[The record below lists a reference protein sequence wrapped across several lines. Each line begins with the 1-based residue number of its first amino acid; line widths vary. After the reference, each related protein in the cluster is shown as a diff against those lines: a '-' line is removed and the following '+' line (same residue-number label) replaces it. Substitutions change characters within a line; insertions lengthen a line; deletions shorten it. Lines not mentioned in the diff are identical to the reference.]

1 MTRTIE
7 YTDSFIPAKP
17 SEVIAEV
24 YHDSI
29 HNELFVRLHSGSIC
43 GYSGVSGYMFL
54 EFKKAESAGKFW
66 NTHIRWSHAGLN
78 GDVTLV
84 PYDEG
89 EAAVA
94 DKSSLDTGNKA
105 FSVVVSVKGDLK
117 FDLDAEDVVAA
128 TQKVYELIEKSV
140 VDGVY
145 FVKEVKVNN

>member
-7 YTDSFIPAKP
+7 YTDSFVPAKP

-24 YHDSI
+24 FHDSN
-29 HNELFVRLHSGSIC
+29 HNELFVVLHSGSIC
-43 GYSGVSGYMFL
+43 GYAGVSSYLFN

-66 NTHIRWSHAGLN
+66 NTHIRWNHAGLN
-78 GDVTLV
+78 GDVNFT
-84 PYDEG
+84 PYHRG
-89 EAAVA
+89 ASEAKPALA
-94 DKSSLDTGNKA
+94 SGNKA
-105 FSVVVSVKGDLK
+105 FSVVVSVNGDLK